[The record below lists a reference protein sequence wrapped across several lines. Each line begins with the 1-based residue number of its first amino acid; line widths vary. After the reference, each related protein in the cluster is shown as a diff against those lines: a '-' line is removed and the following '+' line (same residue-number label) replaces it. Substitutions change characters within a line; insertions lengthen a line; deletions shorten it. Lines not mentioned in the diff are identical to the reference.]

1 MLSLVISS
9 EITDVSVAAITSTYS
24 KIQLLDLS
32 GSIFFK
38 DFDVSM
44 VNIGRLGILT
54 RGKVKV

>member
-9 EITDVSVAAITSTYS
+9 EITDVSVAATTSTYS

-38 DFDVSM
+38 DFGVSM

-54 RGKVKV
+54 RGKVKL